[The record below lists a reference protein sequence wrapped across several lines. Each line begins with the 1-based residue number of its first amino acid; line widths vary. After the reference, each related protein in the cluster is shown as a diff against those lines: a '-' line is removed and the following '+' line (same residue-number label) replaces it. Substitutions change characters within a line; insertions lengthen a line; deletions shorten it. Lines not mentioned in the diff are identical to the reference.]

1 MKNNKFEIIKTIP
14 RDINETWSWISE
26 SDKTEKWYGPFR
38 VEGDVLYTTLIQE
51 EGRPEVEGRI
61 LQCKSKELIELKLG
75 TTEDSWIIKL
85 VLNEVLDGTKVTL
98 YQDKTGTKID
108 PWIEAGWV
116 FYLDCLLAAV
126 NKTVMPMFEDY
137 APEGDAPT
145 YEG

>member
-1 MKNNKFEIIKTIP
+1 MKLGHGLVKVIKQKNGMVHLGLKAMFYILHSY
-14 RDINETWSWISE
+14 N
-26 SDKTEKWYGPFR
+26 
-38 VEGDVLYTTLIQE
+38 E